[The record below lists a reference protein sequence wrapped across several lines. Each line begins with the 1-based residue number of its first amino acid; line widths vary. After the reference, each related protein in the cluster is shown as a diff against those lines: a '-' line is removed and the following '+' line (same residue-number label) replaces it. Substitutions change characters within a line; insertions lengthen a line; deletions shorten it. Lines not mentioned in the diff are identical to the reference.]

1 MAKNQQQVKRK
12 RDESAK
18 APRWQEMEEEK
29 EEEGI
34 ASVATQT
41 RADAEVEKQTDL
53 PAAAA
58 TSIHDKAV
66 NSEEQNQEKEDADG
80 VLPPPPSSPSKNNPI
95 TQCPVVRGSQSP
107 TAVYPKVFLIHAAS
121 YSKGAVL
128 LHSQLMP
135 HGSALSTTSNLNGD
149 FLRVVSKQIDFDVKG
164 RIHAV
169 VPKELR
175 STFVSNDVMVK
186 LGWVKQ
192 FKALLHLWQNA
203 EIETDEFIVE

>member
-18 APRWQEMEEEK
+18 PPRWQEMEEEK
-29 EEEGI
+29 EEEDI

-41 RADAEVEKQTDL
+41 RADAEVEKPTDL

-66 NSEEQNQEKEDADG
+66 NGEEQNQEKEDADG
-80 VLPPPPSSPSKNNPI
+80 VLPPPPSSPSKKTTPSHN
-95 TQCPVVRGSQSP
+95 VQS
-107 TAVYPKVFLIHAAS
+107 S
-121 YSKGAVL
+121 DYSKGAVL

-135 HGSALSTTSNLNGD
+135 HGSALSTTSNLNGG

-164 RIHAV
+164 RIHTV

-186 LGWVKQ
+186 LGWVKL